1 MGTETPEKVYKD
13 GILAEQLVA
22 AVLCADCMVDDAKHE
37 RLVEAV
43 RHSVREQMGEMYA
56 RVLEEHGLERA
67 SAALLAHRL
76 AQCTR
81 ASKCGWLCR
90 HLMKSPGWR

>member
-1 MGTETPEKVYKD
+1 MGTETPEKVSKD

-43 RHSVREQMGEMYA
+43 RHIVAMSVLAM
-56 RVLEEHGLERA
+56 LEETG
-67 SAALLAHRL
+67 AA
-76 AQCTR
+76 Q
-81 ASKCGWLCR
+81 
-90 HLMKSPGWR
+90 